1 MNMAQMRRD
10 IEYLAGN
17 LSHRGASTQSERAA
31 AEYIHERFNTYTPD
45 TEVDDFY
52 AIESPWLM
60 FASYYAEFLVIALL
74 AFWWSWVAFAY
85 GTLVF
90 ILYMAEFSGYRVL
103 AHLLPQY
110 ETQNVVARFLAENPK
125 RLFVVTAHYD
135 SPKYSAITSPQ
146 AQPWLRLLHVA
157 LVLCMVAVLV
167 SCAAEALGLFA
178 DSNVR
183 LDLVLRWSAVM
194 ALLCA
199 AAALA
204 SCELSGEF
212 VRGAADNASG
222 VAVLLALAERLTEEP
237 LRNADVWLVATGS
250 KETWLSGMRRF
261 MAGHVFDRETTHF
274 LNVDHVGAG
283 DLHYV
288 TGEGMLQLLQSAPE
302 MLHAAQAEAA
312 RFQAEP
318 LQWRGLPSDGFLPLS
333 RGFKTLGITAL
344 GGRDTRLDEEDDDD
358 RPGDIDY
365 GTVTRAGTFAEA
377 ILRRLA
383 RTT

>member
-17 LSHRGASTQSERAA
+17 LAHRGASTQSERAA
-31 AEYIHERFNTYTPD
+31 ADYIHERFATYTPD
-45 TEVDDFY
+45 TDMDDFY
-52 AIESPWLM
+52 AIESPWLL
-60 FASYYAEFLVIALL
+60 FASYYAEFLIIALL
-74 AFWWSWVAFAY
+74 AFWWPWVAFAY
-85 GTLVF
+85 GILVF
-90 ILYMAEFSGYRVL
+90 TLYMAEFSGYRVL

-110 ETQNVVARFLAENPK
+110 ETQNVVARLLSDNPK
-125 RLFVVTAHYD
+125 RLFIVTAHYD

-146 AQPWLRLLHVA
+146 AQPWLRLLHLA
-157 LVLCMVAVLV
+157 LVACMVAVLL
-167 SCAAEALGLFA
+167 SCAAEALGLFD
-178 DSNVR
+178 DSSLR
-183 LDLVLRWSAVM
+183 LDVVLRWSAVM
-194 ALLCA
+194 ILLCA

-222 VAVLLALAERLTEEP
+222 VAVLLGLAERFTEEP
-237 LRNADVWLVATGS
+237 LENGDVWLVATGS

-261 MAGHVFDRETTHF
+261 MAGHAFDRETTYF

-283 DLHYV
+283 ELYYV
-288 TGEGMLQLLQSAPE
+288 RAEGMLQLLQSPPE
-302 MLHAAQAEAA
+302 MIDAAEAEA
-312 RFQAEP
+312 PRFRAQP

-333 RGFKTLGITAL
+333 RGFKTLGVTAL
-344 GGRDTRLDEEDDDD
+344 GGRDTRVDEDDDDD

-365 GTVTRAGTFAEA
+365 GTVTQAGAFAEA

-383 RTT
+383 RVA